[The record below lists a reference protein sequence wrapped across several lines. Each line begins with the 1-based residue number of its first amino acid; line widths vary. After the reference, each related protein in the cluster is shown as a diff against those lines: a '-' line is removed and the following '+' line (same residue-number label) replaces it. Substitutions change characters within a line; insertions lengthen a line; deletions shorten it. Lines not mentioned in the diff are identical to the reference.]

1 MECFVG
7 FICGTNVAHNK
18 EKFMAN
24 DRSQQ
29 TQQGTGSAE
38 NTGEE
43 RSQQFNEMS
52 ELSLEE
58 RMNVADQIGVPAR
71 DVIDAS
77 ATGAAS
83 GRDDAAGGSG
93 DRMEEENTGDATD
106 R

>member
-1 MECFVG
+1 
-7 FICGTNVAHNK
+7 
-18 EKFMAN
+18 MADN
-24 DRSQQ
+24 SNQQ
-29 TQQGTGSAE
+29 AQQGSGSAE
-38 NTGEE
+38 NAGLG
-43 RSQQFNEMS
+43 RDRQFNEMS

-77 ATGAAS
+77 ATGASS

-93 DRMEEENTGDATD
+93 DRMEEENNGEKTD

>member
-1 MECFVG
+1 M
-7 FICGTNVAHNK
+7 TD
-18 EKFMAN
+18 
-24 DRSQQ
+24 DRNQQ

-38 NTGEE
+38 NTGQE

-58 RMNVADQIGVPAR
+58 RMNVADQIGIPAR

-77 ATGAAS
+77 ATGTSS
-83 GRDDAAGGSG
+83 GRDDLSGGSG
-93 DRMEEENTGDATD
+93 DRMEEESTGEATD